1 MTVTSLL
8 PTSLLPGFI
17 EADEALEFLYLAIR
31 DPYNRFSVKEA
42 MGRVRSIFNSAGE
55 LVRYKI
61 VTDLTAM
68 KFGGVVPFLTDVL
81 RNDESPLIR
90 HEAAF
95 GIGKLGSARDS
106 TPLIDVLK
114 YDRSN
119 MVRHE
124 AAISLA
130 EIGGKD
136 AIQVLE
142 TATTDSDPAVA
153 SSARFAIQ
161 SILLYVHQDL
171 RVANE

>member
-8 PTSLLPGFI
+8 PAFI
-17 EADEALEFLYLAIR
+17 ESDEALEHLYLAIR
-31 DPYNRFSVKEA
+31 DPYNRFSIKEA
-42 MGRVRSIFNSAGE
+42 MGRVRSIFNSADE

-68 KFGGVVPFLTDVL
+68 KFGGVVPFLTHVL

-95 GIGKLGSARDS
+95 GIGTLGSARDS
-106 TPLIDVLK
+106 APLIDALMN
-114 YDRSN
+114 DGSN

-124 AAISLA
+124 AAIALA
-130 EIGGKD
+130 EIGDKD
-136 AIQVLE
+136 AIPVLE
-142 TATTDSDPAVA
+142 AATTDSDSAVG

-161 SILLYVHQDL
+161 SILMSLHQGL

>member
-1 MTVTSLL
+1 MTATSLS
-8 PTSLLPGFI
+8 PAFI

-31 DPYNRFSVKEA
+31 DPYNRFPVKEA
-42 MGRVRSIFNSAGE
+42 MGAVRSTFNSADE

-68 KFGGVVPFLTDVL
+68 KFRGVVPFLTDVL

-95 GIGKLGSARDS
+95 GIGTLGSARGS
-106 TPLIDVLK
+106 APLIDALK

-119 MVRHE
+119 FVRHE
-124 AAISLA
+124 AAIALA
-130 EIGGKD
+130 EIGSED
-136 AIQVLE
+136 AIPVLE
-142 TATTDSDPAVA
+142 AATTDSDPAVA

-161 SILLYVHQDL
+161 SILLYIRRDL
-171 RVANE
+171 RVVNE

>member
-1 MTVTSLL
+1 MTI
-8 PTSLLPGFI
+8 TSLLPGFI
-17 EADEALEFLYLAIR
+17 EADKALEFLYLAIR

-68 KFGGVVPFLTDVL
+68 KFAGVVPFLTDVL
-81 RNDESPLIR
+81 RNDEIPLIR

-95 GIGKLGSARDS
+95 GIGTLGSAKDS
-106 TPLIDVLK
+106 APLIDALK

-124 AAISLA
+124 AAIALA

-136 AIQVLE
+136 AIPVLE
-142 TATTDSDPAVA
+142 AATTDNDPNVA

-161 SILLYVHQDL
+161 SILLYHRQGL
-171 RVANE
+171 KAANA

>member
-1 MTVTSLL
+1 MTATSLS
-8 PTSLLPGFI
+8 PVFI
-17 EADEALEFLYLAIR
+17 EADEALEFLYIAIQDR
-31 DPYNRFSVKEA
+31 SNRFSVRKT
-42 MGRVRSIFNSAGE
+42 MGRVTSIFNTANE
-55 LVRYKI
+55 EVRYKI

-106 TPLIDVLK
+106 TPLIDALK
-114 YDRSN
+114 YDPSN

-124 AAISLA
+124 VAVALA

-136 AIQVLE
+136 AIPVLE
-142 TATTDSDPAVA
+142 ATTTDSDPSIA

-161 SILLYVHQDL
+161 SILLYLHQGL
-171 RVANE
+171 RAVNE